1 MNEVL
6 GFYKSILEA
15 AGSLLVRQ
23 LAEFTIKLAAFEFL
37 LSSLGET
44 VRPYLITQSWDR
56 LVLGVHAKDHQ
67 ICPQCF
73 QVKPYGDYLRL
84 LDLRNKCGDC
94 RGANERRR
102 KRVAQHWKEEQR
114 RVEGLREKLFSEFR
128 QHRTIL
134 GEPAEGERAS
144 LEGDLEQ
151 RLDQVPAGHTP
162 RESRPAPGTRI

>member
-6 GFYKSILEA
+6 GYYRSILKA
-15 AGSLLVRQ
+15 SDNLLVVQ
-23 LAEFTIKLAAFEFL
+23 LAEFAIKLAAFEFL

-84 LDLRNKCGDC
+84 LDLRNKCGHC

-114 RVEGLREKLFSEFR
+114 RAEGLREKLFRKLRQRRTSLAAPVEDEMVSSEDG
-128 QHRTIL
+128 L
-134 GEPAEGERAS
+134 ERH
-144 LEGDLEQ
+144 
-151 RLDQVPAGHTP
+151 LDRVPAAHT
-162 RESRPAPGTRI
+162 TI